1 MRNKIRK
8 LKEVSVLS
16 DAAKLFVIAEGLV
29 LAKEPDHFIDP
40 SVTSSLCAFAGF
52 LQGVFMSS
60 KFLTPNQINLKSPI
74 YLGSLVLWAAVGLF
88 IAEQTK
94 EQLLKKEICC
104 LSEEYIDGGV
114 EFYEKL
120 QARQKLSKELF
131 GVVLNNYFGSYYL
144 EDLVS
149 RRLSFLRKIQQDF
162 SWHS

>member
-40 SVTSSLCAFAGF
+40 SVTSSLCAFAGL

-88 IAEQTK
+88 VAEQTK